1 LIFHE
6 PFGAAQRPPR
16 LVETEFFGVQV
27 QVELIS
33 PEEGRLARVLSTD
46 PQVFLDPRFQPGR
59 ALNIRWEPVDID
71 RPAPPRRQDGRPVL
85 ESGSSGIG

>member
-1 LIFHE
+1 MILHTPVPLELIFHE

-33 PEEGRLARVLSTD
+33 PEEGRLA
-46 PQVFLDPRFQPGR
+46 
-59 ALNIRWEPVDID
+59 
-71 RPAPPRRQDGRPVL
+71 
-85 ESGSSGIG
+85 